1 MVDTTFDF
9 DLRPATLDDA
19 AKVAELET
27 LRDPAEPR
35 DPVLLRH
42 WWQMADETEA
52 GMRRISV
59 RDGGALAFVSASHE
73 RWIPGET
80 RYGTIRLAVRPDL
93 FTDERYARLVALAE
107 RWLAGEGAV
116 VALARAR
123 DGTPELRALQRIGF
137 VEDRRQRTSELDL
150 VANRERLLKAR
161 EESRERMRREG
172 ITVIPLSRDADPLRF
187 QKLYAAI
194 VESEK
199 DIPTTVPWHPL
210 DFSAWRRFWLE
221 NPAIREDHFWI
232 AREGDD
238 VVGAS
243 VLDSPVVRGVPWT
256 AYTGTVRRVRGR
268 GIGRALKFES
278 IGQAIEDGRT
288 RVRTNNDASNP
299 AILNINEEMGYRLV
313 TPIVELHRR
322 LEP

>member
-1 MVDTTFDF
+1 MVEATFDV

-19 AKVAELET
+19 VKVADLET
-27 LRDPAEPR
+27 LRDPEEPR

-42 WWQMADETEA
+42 WWLVADETETV
-52 GMRRISV
+52 MRRIAV
-59 RDGGALAFVSASHE
+59 RQGAALAFVAASHE
-73 RWIPGET
+73 RWSPGET

-93 FTDERYARLVALAE
+93 FTNDRYAELVALAE
-107 RWLAGEGAV
+107 KWLGGEGAE
-116 VALARAR
+116 VAVARAR
-123 DGTPELRALQRIGF
+123 DGKPELEALERIGF

-150 VANRERLLKAR
+150 VANRERLLEAR
-161 EESRERMRREG
+161 EACRVRMRREG
-172 ITVIPLSRDADPLRF
+172 ITVMPLAHDADPRRF
-187 QKLYAAI
+187 HKLYAAI
-194 VESEK
+194 VESEQ
-199 DIPTTVPWHPL
+199 DIPTTVPWHAL
-210 DFSAWRRFWLE
+210 DFDAWRRFWLE

-268 GIGRALKFES
+268 GIARALKCES

-288 RVRTNNDASNP
+288 RVRTNNDAGNP
-299 AILNINEEMGYRLV
+299 AILHINEEMGYRLV